1 VRALILCGG
10 RGVRSWP
17 ATAEVPKPML
27 RVGDRPVLHHV
38 MAIYARHGI
47 TQFVLAAGYRH
58 DVIAESLGALPSQWE
73 VELIDTGDD
82 TDTGD
87 RVRRCLDRLDDRF
100 LATYGDGLGNVDV
113 TQLTKRHDSH
123 GRGATVTAVPLPSQ
137 FGTLVVDDRDR
148 VTSFREKP
156 LLADHII
163 NAGFFVFDRDAFSR
177 CTGSSLEQD
186 ILPALAGSGELFVYR
201 HDGFWKSMDT
211 YKDVI
216 ELNQLAQGKEPPWLP
231 S

>member
-38 MAIYARHGI
+38 MEIYARHGI
-47 TQFVLAAGYRH
+47 TQFVLAAGYRQE
-58 DVIAESLGALPSQWE
+58 VIAESLHTLPAAWD
-73 VELIDTGDD
+73 VRLVDTGAD

-87 RVRRCLDRLDDRF
+87 RMRSCLEEVGDRF
-100 LATYGDGLGNVDV
+100 VATYGDGLGDIDV
-113 TQLTKRHDSH
+113 TLLLKRHESH

-137 FGTLVVDDRDR
+137 FGTLVVDGEDR
-148 VTSFREKP
+148 VEQFREKP
-156 LLADHII
+156 VLDDHII
-163 NAGFFVFDRDAFSR
+163 NAGFFVFDREPFSR
-177 CTGSSLEQD
+177 CSGSSLERD
-186 ILPALAGSGELFVYR
+186 ILPALASSGELFVYR
-201 HDGFWKSMDT
+201 HNGFWKSMDT

-216 ELNQLAQGKEPPWLP
+216 ELDQLARGKEPPWLP
-231 S
+231 G